1 MVGKRL
7 DAPQEDDD
15 GQEEEKEEA
24 EDRRRKEGTGGNSD
38 SLYTVGTRVIRRSV
52 IVTSLCPNLRW
63 KAVL

>member
-1 MVGKRL
+1 MVGERL

-24 EDRRRKEGTGGNSD
+24 VDRRTKEGDGGNSD
-38 SLYTVGTRVIRRSV
+38 SLYIVGIRVIRCSV
-52 IVTSLCPNLRW
+52 IVTSLCPDPRW